1 MRKWSIALTAASF
14 VTIGLSTISAD
25 ALSKP
30 IEKTPSITS
39 CIEKTHKL
47 EVLMVVDES
56 ISLIRTK
63 GPGGRKLPG
72 TDVGDER
79 VVALKAVTEVLL
91 DKVNDV
97 DPKRQSQVTVALA
110 GFGNGYKEHQDWMDL
125 TSESVKSFQEVIEE
139 QADRETSR
147 FTRYH
152 LALKGALST
161 FSKRDSESGASCR
174 MLIWF
179 SDGQHDDND
188 AGKFMTSTEESQV
201 KKTICGPSTEAKGGL
216 ADELRLQNI
225 FTVAAGL
232 NENDSALGLMKLVS
246 QGEGL
251 VKFKNSDLTNCGS
264 VKPEG
269 RFASAS
275 KAGDLV
281 KTLVQLLSP
290 TFEPPAANRCASGE
304 ANCSEYNFVVDSRVS
319 RFTLFVDRG
328 DEDVVATLQSEQS
341 GTTTLFTKFNDPN
354 IQQTLL
360 SDNDAFVRVQ
370 RKQDGSIDGRWTL
383 RFQGPNHESANALF
397 RFVGDADV
405 RVSSKSIDRYET
417 TALSIAAT
425 SRTDGALLEGAQVEL
440 KSRKGQVELNSITEN
455 GKLVVPVVELQRVLS
470 QPEFQ
475 LALETELVVTPIG
488 SIDGITDSSTG
499 KNMPIDFGEFTF
511 NLRITNGFGFPEYLG
526 LDRTV
531 AGVDENGNPI
541 FKGTNKRT
549 IGFQFRGASA
559 SDALVTFTD
568 DLESDIGLKFISGQ
582 TCEVKKSVVTTCILE
597 IKPSKDSNGEH
608 PAVVKTLSSIT
619 GSEKTQSGEI
629 PIYPETQLPNDP
641 CRGIRIAALL
651 VLSFLVIQA
660 FQRFIFAWLISRFGA
675 VSPTARRARIDVLV
689 SNSGDVLGQNG
700 SQFVVKAGDEAFV
713 FENTES
719 TTQFNLFGYEF
730 VCSVWN
736 TFRKSTSMP
745 LGQVSKSGSFVFG
758 SAGVLTP
765 KKSRILE
772 QGTIGLVELSLRG
785 QWVIGLAQS
794 DLVALTQGAS
804 QVAGEL
810 VLYLS
815 PFENVSLEQQ
825 LAEASFAISSGR
837 FPALLTEVLEKVSD
851 AIDEDVDQPLNGSND
866 GTSDGGNQIYDP
878 LDPFS
883 IATNAQTNIDTSE
896 SGNGGFSKKIFS
908 FLKRKEK
915 ADFEESPENNS
926 GGSSSS
932 YLDPFSN

>member
-1 MRKWSIALTAASF
+1 MKKWSTAIPLAGF
-14 VTIGLSTISAD
+14 LVVGLSAISVSAQ
-25 ALSKP
+25 SKP
-30 IEKTPSITS
+30 NEKTPSITS

-56 ISLIRTK
+56 VSLIRTND
-63 GPGGRKLPG
+63 PRGRKLPG
-72 TDVGDER
+72 TDMGDER

-97 DPKRQSQVTVALA
+97 DPKRQSQVSVALA
-110 GFGNGYKEHQDWMDL
+110 GFGNGYEEHQSWMDL
-125 TSESVKSFQEVIEE
+125 TSESVSSFQKVIEE
-139 QADRETSR
+139 QADRESSR
-147 FTRYH
+147 YTRYH
-152 LALKGALST
+152 LALKGALTT
-161 FSKRDSESGASCR
+161 FSKRNTESGTTCR

-251 VKFKNSDLTNCGS
+251 VKFKNSDLSNCGS

-304 ANCSEYNFVVDSRVS
+304 ENCSEYTFVVDSRVS

-328 DEDVVATLQSEQS
+328 DDDVIATLQSEQT
-341 GTTTLFTKFNDPN
+341 GATTLFQKFNDPN

-383 RFQGPNHESANALF
+383 KFQGPNHESANALF

-417 TALSIAAT
+417 KALSIEAT

-455 GKLVVPVVELQRVLS
+455 GKLVVPVAELQRVLS
-470 QPEFQ
+470 QPEFK

-531 AGVDENGNPI
+531 PGVDENGNPI
-541 FKGTNKRT
+541 FKGTNKQT

-608 PAVVKTLSSIT
+608 PAVVKTLSSIV

-641 CRGIRIAALL
+641 RRGIVIAALL
-651 VLSFLVIQA
+651 VFSFLLIQA
-660 FQRFIFAWLISRFGA
+660 LQRFFFAWLISRFGA
-675 VSPTARRARIDVLV
+675 VSPTARRARIDILV
-689 SNSGDVLGQNG
+689 SGSGDVSGQNG

-719 TTQFNLFGYEF
+719 KTQFNLFGYEF
-730 VCSVWN
+730 ICSVWN
-736 TFRKSTSMP
+736 TFKKSTSMP
-745 LGQVSKSGSFVFG
+745 LGRVVKNGSFVFG
-758 SAGVLTP
+758 SAGVIAP
-765 KKSRILE
+765 KQSRILE
-772 QGTIGLVELSLRG
+772 QGTQGLVELSLRG
-785 QWVIGLAQS
+785 QWVIGIANT
-794 DLVALTQGAS
+794 DVVALTQGSS
-804 QVAGEL
+804 QVPGEL

-815 PFENVSLEQQ
+815 PFESVSLEQQ
-825 LAEASFAISSGR
+825 LSEISFTISSGR
-837 FPALLTEVLEKVSD
+837 FPGLLSETLEKVSL
-851 AIDEDVDQPLNGSND
+851 AREETSEQPTN
-866 GTSDGGNQIYDP
+866 GTSDGLGDGLSQTYDP
-878 LDPFS
+878 LDPFAIS
-883 IATNAQTNIDTSE
+883 PSSQTTFETSE
-896 SGNGGFSKKIFS
+896 KPRGGFIKRFFS
-908 FLKRKEK
+908 FKRKEK
-915 ADFEESPENNS
+915 SASSEEKPEGNS
-926 GGSSSS
+926 GSSSSS